1 MTTNMPTLDNIAN
14 LPNAGLVE
22 VIWGCISG
30 AESKASSI
38 FWQVELINMEVCNGG
53 LVQYFQN
60 TRGEDLD
67 EATAALRAIGAP
79 KHLSVFERAVA
90 IYREE
95 RAQPGGCW
103 EEDLGHRPYE
113 ESRIDQMDK
122 VQEWDIDAII
132 DIEAAWIRSHANEFA
147 SDG

>member
-1 MTTNMPTLDNIAN
+1 MTANTPTFDNIAN
-14 LPNAGLVE
+14 LPNAELVE
-22 VIWGCISG
+22 MMWGCISG
-30 AESKASSI
+30 AESEASSV
-38 FWQVELINMEVCNGG
+38 FWEVELINMEVGNGG

-60 TRGEDLD
+60 TRGESLE
-67 EATAALRAIGAP
+67 EAMAALRAIGAP

-103 EEDLGHRPYE
+103 EEDLGHRPYD
-113 ESRIDQMDK
+113 ESRIQQIDEA
-122 VQEWDIDAII
+122 QEWDIDAII
-132 DIEAAWIRSHANEFA
+132 DIEAAWIRSHASEFA